1 MLISQVS
8 QDWDLHDLAT
18 LLEAEA
24 WQAADRVT
32 QSLLLASVNQSQ
44 VGHFSALTLAQ
55 VPCQMLH
62 ELDYL
67 WVRASQGNFGFSVQ
81 QRLYH
86 QMDSQ
91 FDPTQPNWLNPHPF
105 FQQVGWLMVTLP
117 RPLAFFKFY
126 DFLNFSLDAPP
137 GHLPALWYWQLSWLD
152 SLKAGGF
159 GTGRGGGFA
168 DLARLDALMLRMG
181 RCDRL

>member
-105 FQQVGWLMVTLP
+105 FQQVG
-117 RPLAFFKFY
+117 
-126 DFLNFSLDAPP
+126 
-137 GHLPALWYWQLSWLD
+137 
-152 SLKAGGF
+152 
-159 GTGRGGGFA
+159 
-168 DLARLDALMLRMG
+168 
-181 RCDRL
+181 